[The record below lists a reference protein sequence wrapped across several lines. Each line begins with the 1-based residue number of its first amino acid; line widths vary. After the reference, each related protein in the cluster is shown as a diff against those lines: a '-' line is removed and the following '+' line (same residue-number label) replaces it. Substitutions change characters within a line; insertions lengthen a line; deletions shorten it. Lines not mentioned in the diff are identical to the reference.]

1 MRLDQYLVAEGY
13 FPSRS
18 KAKKAIEDGKV
29 LVDGKLAKASFL
41 LSGSESIEVLPEEVQ
56 FVSRGGFKLLHALE
70 VFGISVTGRRA
81 LDIGASTGGF
91 TDCLLQRGAAQ
102 VVAVDVGRDQLDES
116 LKHDPRVI
124 SLEKTNIRE
133 LQPEAVGRFDIITI
147 DVSFISLIKFADR
160 LPLFLRE
167 TGDVV
172 ALIKPQFEAGP
183 ENVGKGGLV
192 KDPKVHLEVL
202 ENVIRAFADAGLY
215 AWGAAYSPIAGG
227 SGNIEFLGW
236 FRLQKN
242 TDPGYDLKS
251 IVAEANMQVIR

>member
-1 MRLDQYLVAEGY
+1 MRKAISPAV
-13 FPSRS
+13 P
-18 KAKKAIEDGKV
+18 AKKAIGLEV
-29 LVDGKLAKASFL
+29 LVDGKLAKASFF

-147 DVSFISLIKFADR
+147 DVSFISLTKFADR

-236 FRLQKN
+236 FRLQEN